1 MSNDRVRND
10 VERLAQRIF
19 HTLLTMAEGKHVD
32 FFPKYGRLGKLTAL
46 ADIQIGDTVML
57 ISTLGKEQ

>member
-1 MSNDRVRND
+1 MSNEKVRHD

-19 HTLLTMAEGKHVD
+19 HTLLPIAEGKHVD
-32 FFPKYGRLGKLTAL
+32 FFPKYGRLGKLTVM
-46 ADIQIGDTVML
+46 ADIQIGDMVML